1 VACEKA
7 LTNRAQVSL
16 LRLVGS
22 SGAPFIDF
30 MLSDRTVSPPDYA
43 EHYTEKL
50 ALLSLRSSIVPP
62 GRAAD
67 SAVGRTRLG
76 HTLTV
81 CASERI
87 GSCAVGHLARLLR
100 IVERVAP
107 SRKVELL
114 LSVGDADTAAVA
126 EMLRRTAAAVRVDAR
141 WVRPIEAE
149 ARAIFRRILRRDQRP
164 RCGGAGVTG
173 ARVSAG
179 RFLAGSVHGAARH
192 SAEELRW
199 ARRVECGRTGVLR

>member
-1 VACEKA
+1 
-7 LTNRAQVSL
+7 
-16 LRLVGS
+16 
-22 SGAPFIDF
+22 

-141 WVRPIEAE
+141 RVRPIEAE
-149 ARAIFRRILRRDQRP
+149 ARAIFRRIPRRDQRP
-164 RCGGAGVTG
+164 RCGGGG
-173 ARVSAG
+173 SDGRSRVCRG
-179 RFLAGSVHGAARH
+179 GFWLAGSVHGAARH
-192 SAEELRW
+192 SAEELRLGSC
-199 ARRVECGRTGVLR
+199 RVRAYLSYRVLT